1 VTLVCGLTFDVGQFH
16 KRCHGKSPPK
26 KSGGCRSIRPET
38 ESDNAD
44 GRKEACSSLLLAAA
58 SFGRLDYRAAGQ
70 KVACHREKSCPTT
83 NQPLQIDV
91 SLYFAKG

>member
-1 VTLVCGLTFDVGQFH
+1 MPAASRGLQL
-16 KRCHGKSPPK
+16 
-26 KSGGCRSIRPET
+26 
-38 ESDNAD
+38 
-44 GRKEACSSLLLAAA
+44 LLLAAA